1 LANSHVSISCAYDQC
16 QADIAT
22 ALTNKYS
29 EGVTIHYKTINDL
42 IFSCDAISSKVIRIR
57 VAGRSSTIS
66 AYYGDAWTSGTTI
79 TNAVTFLT
87 TVSSLGVPASMNMV
101 LGTSFI
107 LLNCLTTNE
116 GTRSELIIVGKA
128 TNGDSLVFG
137 LTGRAIA
144 SAIVNNICKDIT
156 SGINI
161 KIVDFSASFC
171 GVSNYLYKVPLLIAD
186 SSSGPLILNTDGSPA
201 GIDDLYMSSYGG
213 VQTGMVLGSNSLL
226 TTCLM
231 YDSATVVRLKTA
243 LIAEW

>member
-1 LANSHVSISCAYDQC
+1 MANSHVSISCAYDQC

-128 TNGDSLVFG
+128 TNGDSAVDICSHDEIDCVFLDIQMPGKDG
-137 LTGRAIA
+137 LTVLQDIRAFKPQMKVMMITG
-144 SAIVNNICKDIT
+144 KDDVALRDKAKLAGALDYIT
-156 SGINI
+156 KPLDLGELNE
-161 KIVDFSASFC
+161 KIE
-171 GVSNYLYKVPLLIAD
+171 KH
-186 SSSGPLILNTDGSPA
+186 ILS
-201 GIDDLYMSSYGG
+201 
-213 VQTGMVLGSNSLL
+213 V
-226 TTCLM
+226 
-231 YDSATVVRLKTA
+231 
-243 LIAEW
+243 

>member
-1 LANSHVSISCAYDQC
+1 
-16 QADIAT
+16 
-22 ALTNKYS
+22 
-29 EGVTIHYKTINDL
+29 
-42 IFSCDAISSKVIRIR
+42 
-57 VAGRSSTIS
+57 
-66 AYYGDAWTSGTTI
+66 
-79 TNAVTFLT
+79 
-87 TVSSLGVPASMNMV
+87 MNMV

-107 LLNCLTTNE
+107 LLNCLTTNKV
-116 GTRSELIIVGKA
+116 TNSELIIVGKA

-137 LTGRAIA
+137 LTGGSSYALSI
-144 SAIVNNICKDIT
+144 INNICKDIT

-226 TTCLM
+226 TTCVM
-231 YDSATVVRLKTA
+231 YDSATVTRLRTA